1 MSAGACHPRG
11 FTAGT
16 ASCGMYP
23 QRRDDLAL
31 LVSDRPAAAAGVFT
45 TNRVVA
51 APVTVSREQLAGG
64 SARAVVTNAGVAN
77 ACTGKQGVEDAWAMV
92 GAAAR
97 AASVAREQVLVASTG
112 VIGQPLPLGAV
123 VEGIAGAGRC
133 LAAGNGRRAAEA
145 IRTTDAFPKL
155 GEATVELSG
164 GRVRIGG
171 MAKGAGMIRPDM
183 ATTLAQLTT
192 DAHVAPDA
200 LAGLVG
206 EVADASF
213 NRISVDGC
221 TSTNDCIFLLANGA
235 SGVAAVSG
243 RDLEL
248 LREALAGLALDLAT
262 MVVRD
267 GEGAT
272 RVCTYHVTGAA
283 DAGDA
288 RAAARAVADS
298 VLVKCALHGADPNW
312 GRILAALGASGAV
325 VEPDR
330 VSVHVGGV
338 PVVCRGA
345 GVAGH
350 RADAAR
356 AMSKDEV
363 EVEIDLGIGDGAA
376 SVIGSDLSPAYVS
389 FNAGAT
395 S

>member
-1 MSAGACHPRG
+1 LSAGACHPRG
-11 FTAGT
+11 FAAGT

-31 LVSDRPAAAAGVFT
+31 LVSDRPASAAGVFT

-64 SARAVVTNAGVAN
+64 GAQAVVTNAGVAN
-77 ACTGKQGVEDAWAMV
+77 ACTGRQGLEDAWAMV
-92 GAAAR
+92 GAAAES
-97 AASVAREQVLVASTG
+97 AAVAREQVLVASTG

-123 VEGIAGAGRC
+123 AQGIAAAGRC
-133 LAAGNGRRAAEA
+133 LAGGNGRRAAEA

-164 GRVRIGG
+164 GSVRIGG

-183 ATTLAQLTT
+183 ATTLAQFTT
-192 DAHVAPDA
+192 DAQVAPA
-200 LAGLVG
+200 ELAAMVG

-221 TSTNDCIFLLANGA
+221 TSTNDCVFLLANGA
-235 SGVAAVSG
+235 AGVGAVSG
-243 RDLEL
+243 HDLAL
-248 LREALAGLALDLAT
+248 LREALSRLALDLAT

-272 RVCTYHVTGAA
+272 RVCTYTVSGAV
-283 DAGDA
+283 DAAEA
-288 RAAARAVADS
+288 RAAARAVADN

-312 GRILAALGASGAV
+312 GRILAALGASGITLDA
-325 VEPDR
+325 ER
-330 VSVHVGGV
+330 VGVAVGGV
-338 PVVCRGA
+338 AVVRAGA
-345 GVAGH
+345 GVADCG
-350 RADAAR
+350 AAAAS
-356 AMSKDEV
+356 AMSKA
-363 EVEIDLGIGDGAA
+363 EVEIDIDLGQGEGTA
-376 SVIGSDLSPAYVS
+376 SVIGADLSPAYVS

-395 S
+395 T